1 MFLGL
6 PSYFD
11 ENQDAPPYYDI
22 VNLVV
27 NIIEFFQLVS
37 MPFDARQYTL
47 LTHKSV
53 VVLWFSA
60 SELNILEVLK
70 E

>member
-27 NIIEFFQLVS
+27 NIIEFFQCLTLVS
-37 MPFDARQYTL
+37 MPFDARHFANTQ
-47 LTHKSV
+47 
-53 VVLWFSA
+53 
-60 SELNILEVLK
+60 ECC
-70 E
+70 